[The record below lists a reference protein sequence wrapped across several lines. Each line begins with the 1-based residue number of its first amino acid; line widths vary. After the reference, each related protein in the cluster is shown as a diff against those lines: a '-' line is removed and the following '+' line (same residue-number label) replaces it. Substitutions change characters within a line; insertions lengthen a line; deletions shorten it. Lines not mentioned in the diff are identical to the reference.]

1 MNELAFTPFTRVAAG
16 PDAHLV
22 WLLGCA
28 PSTKELALTLNDL
41 AALGWTDELDAAM
54 TIHRERGFEPAR
66 VVAEHRGGYYVRG
79 ERGDTLASVRG
90 RLRDDEITGGMPA
103 VGDWVA
109 ICDAPGGR
117 SAIEAILP
125 RRTPISRKTPWL
137 KSEEHT
143 LVANVDTV
151 FLVAGLDGDF
161 NVRRLERYLVTA
173 WESGA
178 SPVVVLT
185 KLDVCA
191 DDAADRRRRRRPRSA
206 CRCSR
211 CRACRARA
219 STPCGRTSSPRARWR
234 CSARPA
240 SASRRS

>member
-1 MNELAFTPFTRVAAG
+1 M
-16 PDAHLV
+16 
-22 WLLGCA
+22 
-28 PSTKELALTLNDL
+28 
-41 AALGWTDELDAAM
+41 
-54 TIHRERGFEPAR
+54 I
-66 VVAEHRGGYYVRG
+66 
-79 ERGDTLASVRG
+79 
-90 RLRDDEITGGMPA
+90 DEITGGMPA

-125 RRTPISRKTPWL
+125 RRTRISRKTPWL

-191 DDAADRRRRRRPRSA
+191 EDTGVADCGGDGDRGAGARRVEPVA
-206 CRCSR
+206 V
-211 CRACRARA
+211 RA
-219 STPCGRTSSPRARWR
+219 STKCARTSSPHARWR

>member
-1 MNELAFTPFTRVAAG
+1 M
-16 PDAHLV
+16 
-22 WLLGCA
+22 
-28 PSTKELALTLNDL
+28 TLNDL
-41 AALGWTDELDAAM
+41 AALGWSDQLDAAM

-90 RLRDDEITGGMPA
+90 RLRDEEITGGMPA

-125 RRTPISRKTPWL
+125 RRTRISRKTPWL

-191 DDAADRRRRRRPRSA
+191 DATAVATAEATAIRGAGARGVEPVARGPRRSA
-206 CRCSR
+206 
-211 CRACRARA
+211 RAPRA
-219 STPCGRTSSPRARWR
+219 STHGGAARLVR
-234 CSARPA
+234 RRQVNAREHA
-240 SASRRS
+240 RGT